1 MTVKLQARDREL
13 ISVLASQVNVL
24 SFEQVAR
31 GWWGRTEDPKG
42 TVSRRLRTLAG
53 DSHVHV
59 FEVVAGPEFEF
70 TGPLLEWAPGETP
83 RGTIGLAEAV
93 ERRSRVATGKRRLVA
108 TSRAKAALLAEGP
121 PELATHELNL
131 SALYLHLRNELE
143 GWKVVPGSADPRYSA
158 AIDAS
163 GRRYEVASRPLLGKL
178 DALGRSSKDGGS
190 VW

>member
-13 ISVLASQVNVL
+13 MSALSSQVNVL

-42 TVSRRLRTLAG
+42 TVSRRLRTLAR

-59 FEVVAGPEFEF
+59 FEVVTGPEVEF
-70 TGPLLEWAPGETP
+70 TSPLVEWAPGEAPKNT
-83 RGTIGLAEAV
+83 GALTEAV
-93 ERRSRVATGKRRLVA
+93 ERRSRAATGMRRLVA

-131 SALYLHLRNELE
+131 SALYLHLRPELD
-143 GWKVVPGSADPRYSA
+143 GWKVVSGSADPKFSA

-163 GRRYEVASRPLLGKL
+163 GRRFEVASRPLLGKL
-178 DALGRSSKDGGS
+178 DALARACRAGGS